1 MPNSNSIIECQN
13 LSKKYKNKVA
23 LNDLTIS
30 IKRGRIIGL
39 LGSNGSGKTTFIK
52 LINGLLT
59 PSSGNILIDGNAPGV
74 VTKSHISYLP
84 DQMYLN
90 DWMKVSQLINFYAD
104 FYADFDKVKAYEL
117 LGRLR
122 IEANQKLKTFSKG
135 MKEKVQLTLTMSR
148 KADLYCLDEPIAG
161 VDPASRDYIIDTI
174 LSNYDE
180 SSTILIS
187 THLIA
192 DLEMMLDDAI
202 FLKDGNLIHYGSVEE
217 IRNDHNMSLV
227 DYFKEVY
234 KC

>member
-52 LINGLLT
+52 LINGLIT

-84 DQMYLN
+84 DEMYLN

>member
-52 LINGLLT
+52 LINGLIT

-202 FLKDGNLIHYGSVEE
+202 FLKDGNLIHYGSVED

>member
-23 LNDLTIS
+23 LNDFTIS

-52 LINGLLT
+52 LINGLIT

-84 DQMYLN
+84 DEMYLN

>member
-23 LNDLTIS
+23 LNDFTIS

-52 LINGLLT
+52 LINGLIT

-202 FLKDGNLIHYGSVEE
+202 FLKDGNLIHYGSVED

>member
-202 FLKDGNLIHYGSVEE
+202 FLKDGKLIHYGSVED